1 MIANKIIPI
10 DKPYQFTNRHDIL
23 DPVTG
28 SIIGA
33 GISGVSSI
41 FGGLLNRGSQSSA
54 NRTNL
59 RINRENQKWNEKMMD
74 KQNAWNLAQWNR
86 ENEYNSASQQV
97 ARLKAAG
104 LNPYLMMS
112 GGSAGSAQSITS
124 AAPATAG
131 MSNTVNP
138 VDYSAAAVGVGNAVN
153 QFFNSQIAQA
163 NVRKVIAEAAG
174 QEKQNQWYDTK
185 LQAEIESLKQNTKSA
200 KAREELDKFGLI
212 HARSMWSGELAA
224 QSLQNSSLAESI
236 INQRANT
243 LYTQMQSTLAEMNIR
258 WLPKMKEAELA
269 QYSAQTFAA
278 IEAGKLSQKQ
288 GVAAIQSAL
297 EAAARTEGQNINNE
311 TLKAQAKYV
320 VAKMSWDAKLSKY
333 SAKQSELDYNINKAS
348 KPFTDPLSSF
358 YMRGMNMLL
367 NPLRGILSGGVTKSL
382 K

>member
-1 MIANKIIPI
+1 MIVNKLIPL
-10 DKPYQFTNRHDIL
+10 DKPYQFTNRHDVL
-23 DPVTG
+23 PLATAAL
-28 SIIGA
+28 IGG

-59 RINRENQKWNEKMMD
+59 QINRDNQKWNEKMMD
-74 KQNAWNLAQWNR
+74 KQNSWNLAQWNR

-104 LNPYLMMS
+104 LNPYLMLN
-112 GGSAGSAQSITS
+112 GGNAGSAQSVSS
-124 AAPATAG
+124 AAPGTAG

-138 VDYSAAAVGVGNAVN
+138 VDYSAAAAGVGNAVS
-153 QFFNSQIAQA
+153 QYFNSQLVSA
-163 NVRKVIAEAAG
+163 NVRKAIAEAVG
-174 QEKQNQWYDTK
+174 QEKRNQWIDTE
-185 LQAEIESLKQNTKSA
+185 LQTKIENLKQNTHSA

-243 LYTQMQSTLAEMNIR
+243 YYTQMQSTLAELNIS

-278 IEAGKLSQKQ
+278 IEAGKLSRNQ
-288 GVAAIQSAL
+288 GVAAIQNAL
-297 EAAARTEGQNINNE
+297 ESEARTQGIKINNK
-311 TLKAQAKYV
+311 TLKAQAKYI
-320 VAKMSWDAKLSKY
+320 VAKASWDANKSKWDAKHSKANSGPDSPWQLIYGDNGNVITRNSGLMFGY
-333 SAKQSELDYNINKAS
+333 SL
-348 KPFTDPLSSF
+348 
-358 YMRGMNMLL
+358 
-367 NPLRGILSGGVTKSL
+367 LRGLAH
-382 K
+382 

>member
-1 MIANKIIPI
+1 MIVNKIIPL
-10 DKPYQFTNRHDIL
+10 DKPYQYSNRHDLI

-41 FGGLLNRGSQSSA
+41 FGGLFNRGSQSSA

-86 ENEYNSASQQV
+86 ENEYNNASSQV
-97 ARLKAAG
+97 ARLRAAG
-104 LNPYLMMS
+104 LNPYLMMN

-124 AAPATAG
+124 AAPANAG

-138 VDYSAAAVGVGNAVN
+138 VDYSVAAAGVGNAVN
-153 QFFNSQIAQA
+153 QYFNSQLAEA

-174 QEKQNQWYDTK
+174 QEKQNQWYDAK
-185 LQAEIESLKQNTKSA
+185 LQAEIENLKQNTHSG

-212 HARSMWSGELAA
+212 HARSMWSGELAN
-224 QSLQNSSLAESI
+224 QSLQNSALAENI
-236 INQRANT
+236 VNQRANT

-269 QYSAQTFAA
+269 QYFAQTFAA

-288 GVAAIQSAL
+288 GVAAIQGAL
-297 EAAARTEGQNINNE
+297 ESQARTQGIKINNK
-311 TLKAQAKYV
+311 TLNAQAKYI
-320 VAKMSWDAKLSKY
+320 VAKASWDANKSKWDAKHSKANSGPDDLFKLVNGANGY
-333 SAKQSELDYNINKAS
+333 SGVGNGFFNFLE
-348 KPFTDPLSSF
+348 
-358 YMRGMNMLL
+358 
-367 NPLRGILSGGVTKSL
+367 GIRRFVPMTK
-382 K
+382 